1 MAALTPGRPEAV
13 AAGRAVASAGG
24 VGFFPWAPGT
34 AGSAVALLIGV
45 LGLHYAGHAVLALA
59 AVAAAVIGI
68 WAIRAAH
75 AKDDPGWV
83 VIDEVAG
90 QWITL
95 LGLGHVSW
103 GGAAAA
109 FALFRLL
116 DITKPGPIGW
126 ADRMNT
132 ATGIMADDVIAGV
145 AGAVVLWALLLWKPM
160 LLG

>member
-1 MAALTPGRPEAV
+1 MTTDRPHTAI
-13 AAGRAVASAGG
+13 GRAIASVAG
-24 VGFFPWAPGT
+24 VGFFPWAAGT
-34 AGSAVALLIGV
+34 AGSAVALL
-45 LGLHYAGHAVLALA
+45 LGAAILAYAGHVGL
-59 AVAAAVIGI
+59 AVAAVVAIIGGI
-68 WAIRAAH
+68 WAIRAAE

-90 QWITL
+90 QWLTL

-103 GGAAAA
+103 GGAVAA

-116 DITKPGPIGW
+116 DIAKPGPIGW

-132 ATGIMADDVIAGV
+132 PIGIMADDVIAGV
-145 AGAVVLWALLLWKPM
+145 AGAVLLWAVLLWKPL